1 MLYIHGKKIFLR
13 LFLPLFLSIG
23 LSLSVFAGGQQI
35 SGEIK
40 GGEDGVIILYEF
52 YGSQA
57 IPKDSAEINS
67 GQFRFTY
74 KKPLPRGF
82 YSIGKNPKDA
92 RVFVLSGE
100 SIELIAEK
108 GAIRQAEIKGSK
120 ELDIFRSYQKVV
132 NEANRGI
139 QDINKRVSIARDYQ
153 NTDPETYRKE
163 LDKIRSDYD
172 TLVNWQHAQYRKIAQ
187 ENKGT
192 FVGKIC
198 DYFARSEGETADT
211 YMDLEALKDRELLR
225 GDMFKT
231 KYLMYFQQYLGANTQ
246 ILKVKSEEMT
256 EVELPAEAKEIVYA
270 GIIEAFAQAD
280 ANFAGK
286 IAKKFIGEFPESD
299 IARVYF
305 SSLPQGP
312 PEIGDQAPDIKMQ
325 NPDGEIVSLSSLK
338 GQIVLLDFWASWCG
352 PCRRENPNVVRT
364 YKDYKDSGFTV
375 FSVSLDNNRDK
386 WLAAIEKDS
395 LVWEN
400 HVSDLKGWSSSGAAL
415 YGVRS
420 IPATF
425 LLDENGV
432 IIAKNLRGSIL
443 ESKLEEILGAN

>member
-1 MLYIHGKKIFLR
+1 LPANELNVKKRNRKKIEK
-13 LFLPLFLSIG
+13 
-23 LSLSVFAGGQQI
+23 I

-40 GGEDGVIILYEF
+40 GAEDGIIVLFEF

-57 IPKDSAEINS
+57 IPLDTAELKS
-67 GQFRFTY
+67 GKFQFSY
-74 KKPLPRGF
+74 KKSLPRGF
-82 YSIGKNPKDA
+82 YSIGENPQDA
-92 RVFVLSGE
+92 RVFVLTGE
-100 SIELIAEK
+100 SVELIADK
-108 GAIRQAEIKGSK
+108 GAISKAEIKGSK
-120 ELDIFRSYQKVV
+120 ELELFRAYQKVV
-132 NEANRGI
+132 NKANRGI
-139 QDINKRVSIARDYQ
+139 QDINRRVSIIREYQ
-153 NTDPETYRKE
+153 NTDPEKYRSE
-163 LDKIRSDYD
+163 LDNIRSDYD
-172 TLVNWQHAQYRKIAQ
+172 TLVNWQHAQYRKLSE

-198 DYFARSEGETADT
+198 GYFARAEGETADT
-211 YMDLEALKDRELLR
+211 YMDLQALKDRELLR

-231 KYLMYFQQYLGANTQ
+231 KYLMYYQQYLGANTQ
-246 ILKVKSEEMT
+246 SLKVKSQEMI
-256 EVELPAEAKEIVYA
+256 EVDLPDEAKEIVYA

-286 IAKKFIGEFPESD
+286 IAKKFIAEFPDSD
-299 IARVYF
+299 IAKVYF

-312 PEIGDQAPDIKMQ
+312 PEIGDQAPDIKMT
-325 NPDGEIVSLSSLK
+325 NPDGETVSLSSLK

-364 YKDYKDSGFTV
+364 YNDYKDNGFTV
-375 FSVSLDNNRDK
+375 FSVSLDNNKEK
-386 WLAAIEKDS
+386 WLGAIEKDG

-400 HVSDLKGWSSSGAAL
+400 HVSDLKGWRSSGAAL

-432 IIAKNLRGSIL
+432 IIAKNLRGSRL